1 MAAEAVGLVDLSR
14 QEAPAG
20 RSRRDD
26 SPVKPPPDQRG
37 IAAG

>member
-14 QEAPAG
+14 KPAPAG
-20 RSRRDD
+20 RSRSGDD
-26 SPVKPPPDQRG
+26 PVTPPPDQRG